1 MNNGIEIRN
10 GQALIGNV
18 SVSELARR
26 CHTPLYIY
34 DQTAL
39 EDRMKEFIDNFQS
52 EKFNTSVLYASKAFS
67 CIAMY
72 KLCAHYGLG
81 LDVVSGGELYTAY
94 KAGFDLSKVYFH
106 GNNKSVWELEMALKL
121 GVGTIVV
128 DNLMEAELLAS
139 LKQKPEYESCRI
151 KTVLRINPGIDAHTH
166 KYIQTAYID
175 SKFGISILKMD
186 EIAQVVSV
194 LQAAPGISFDGFHAH
209 IGSQIFEKDAFMAE
223 ITKVCQFARD
233 FEDAF
238 GLVTRTLDFGGGF
251 GVWYTDADQP
261 VSIAEICQDIVH
273 QSELEKERLNLSL
286 ETICIEPG
294 RSIVAEA
301 GYQLYEIGFL
311 KETQNRKYIFIDG
324 GMTDNIRPALY
335 QADYSF
341 DVATNMDS
349 KKSET
354 VTIAGK
360 CCESG
365 DLLGENILLQ
375 PCKSGDLLLVHS
387 TGAYGYSMASNYNK
401 LPFAGVVFVKDGQ
414 IFWAIKP
421 QSFDEL
427 IERET
432 VVLEEVQ

>member
-1 MNNGIEIRN
+1 MKNGIEIRN
-10 GQALIGNV
+10 GQALIGHV
-18 SVSELARR
+18 SVTELARR

-34 DQTAL
+34 DQAAL
-39 EDRMKEFIDNFQS
+39 EDRMQEFVDNFQS

-72 KLCAHYGLG
+72 KLCAQYGLG
-81 LDVVSGGELYTAY
+81 LDVVSGGELYTAC
-94 KAGFDLSKVYFH
+94 KAGFNLSKVYFH
-106 GNNKSVWELEMALKL
+106 GNNKSVQELEMALKL

-139 LKQKPEYESCRI
+139 LKQKPEFERCQI
-151 KTVLRINPGIDAHTH
+151 KTVLRINPGVEAHTH
-166 KYIQTAYID
+166 KYIQTAYVD

-186 EIAQVVSV
+186 EIAKVVSV
-194 LQAAPGISFDGFHAH
+194 LQAVPGISFDGFHAH
-209 IGSQIFEKDAFMAE
+209 IGSQIFEKDAFKVE
-223 ITKVCQFARD
+223 ITKVCQFAQD

-251 GVWYTDADQP
+251 GVWYTDADHP
-261 VSIAEICQDIVH
+261 VSIAEICQEIVH
-273 QSELEKERLNLSL
+273 QAELEKERLNLSF

-341 DVATNMDS
+341 DIATNMDS
-349 KKSET
+349 EKTET

-375 PCKSGDLLLVHS
+375 PYKSGDLLLVHS

-421 QSFDEL
+421 QSLDEL
-427 IERET
+427 IARET